1 MVCGK
6 LMYFVS
12 GKKYT
17 KKEIKI
23 DGKPSVNIGKGF
35 QMHANFD
42 INGAEIPNILE
53 TVEHVPIA
61 WFLRLVGYN
70 SPVIK

>member
-1 MVCGK
+1 
-6 LMYFVS
+6 MYFVS

-61 WFLRLVGYN
+61 
-70 SPVIK
+70 